1 MNLRRLIATTG
12 SLALVLA
19 AAALPAASAEK
30 SLTVSHMVAPAPPP
44 GVGTMAIYGTL
55 HNEGDAPLVLTGVEA
70 AGFASAML
78 HETVT
83 TNGIVTMRHR
93 MKVEIGPGETVEFAP
108 GGTHIMLMN
117 PTGAVAPGETI
128 AGVLRLGDGSAVT
141 FEAAVTGKAP
151 MDMHEGHKGH
161 EGMAH
166 KADGAS

>member
-1 MNLRRLIATTG
+1 MNRLAATAA

-19 AAALPAASAEK
+19 AAASPAASAEK
-30 SLTVSHMVAPAPPP
+30 SPLTASHMVAPAPPP
-44 GVGTMAIYGTL
+44 GVNTMAIYGTL
-55 HNEGDAPLVLTGVEA
+55 HNEGDAPLVLTGIEA

-83 TNGIVTMRHR
+83 TDGIVTMRHR
-93 MKVEIGPGETVEFAP
+93 MAIEIGPGETVAFAP
-108 GGTHIMLMN
+108 GGIHIMLMN

-128 AGVLRLGDGSAVT
+128 AGVLRLGDGSAVI
-141 FEAAVTGKAP
+141 FEATITGKAP
-151 MDMHEGHKGH
+151 MEMRKGH